1 MLLVL
6 VAVMTLNGCQCR
18 QGGPVAGRTAQGEA
32 AIGWE
37 VEGGELIHQVRLVQG
52 EAVLWQIDAVDT
64 APRVVVVGRSSEGFT
79 TTLPLQ
85 PPTEPSVATSVVVD
99 YKTNDGVVT
108 YRTFTFPAAGIGA
121 LSEAKVS
128 KLQCGLDLGG
138 MARRLGWLVV
148 WLAVFGFML
157 VLGATGLLAAIRR
170 AIRGAPLDP

>member
-1 MLLVL
+1 MLLAL
-6 VAVMTLNGCQCR
+6 VAVMTLNGCECR
-18 QGGPVAGRTAQGEA
+18 QGGPVAGRTAQGDA

-64 APRVVVVGRSSEGFT
+64 SPRVVVVGKSSEGFT

-85 PPTEPSVATSVVVD
+85 PPIEPSAATSVVVD
-99 YKTNDGVVT
+99 YKTHRGMVT
-108 YRTFTFPAAGIGA
+108 YRTFTFPAAEISA

-128 KLQCGLDLGG
+128 KLECGLDVGG
-138 MARRLGWLVV
+138 MARWVGWLVV
-148 WLAVFGFML
+148 WVAVFGFIL